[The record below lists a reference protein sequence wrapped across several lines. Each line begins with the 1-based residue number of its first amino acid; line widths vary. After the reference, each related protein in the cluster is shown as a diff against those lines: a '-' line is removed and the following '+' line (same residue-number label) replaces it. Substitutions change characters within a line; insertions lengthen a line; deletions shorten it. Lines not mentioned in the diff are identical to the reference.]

1 MVSYN
6 DYDGEPIEG
15 SHYWLTERLR
25 DEFGFNGYL
34 VSDSDAVEY
43 LYTKHNVAADMK
55 EAVRQSV
62 MAGLNVR
69 CTFRSPDSYV
79 LPLRE
84 LVEEGTVPMSV
95 IDERVRDI
103 LRVKFIVGLFD
114 SPYQTDYEAADEEVD
129 GAKNNEVALRASLES
144 LVLLKNASSDTTFG
158 TDGKTL
164 PLNAEELKRVA
175 VIGPNADDT
184 GYAHLHYGPLGTKA
198 VSVLEGLRT
207 ELDGKADVVYA
218 KGCELVDKN
227 WPESEVLP
235 EDPTAEEMAG
245 IAEAVKTA
253 ESADVTVLVLGG
265 GPRTCGENKSRTS
278 LELPG
283 HQNLLLKEIIK
294 TGKPV
299 IVVLINGRPLS
310 INYADKYADAIL
322 EAWYPGAHG
331 GTAVAKALLGEYNP
345 GGKLTVT
352 FPRTVGQIP
361 FNFPYKPASQIDGRK
376 ELGQGGW
383 ASRVNGSLYDFGYG
397 LSYTN
402 FEYSDLRLSANQITP
417 TDSVQVSFNIT
428 NTGKI
433 RGDEV
438 VQLYVHDC
446 LSSITVYEKVLRG
459 FERISLEPGETRTVE
474 FKLTPKDLAMLDRNM
489 NYVVEPGDFEIMAAA
504 SSTDIRLQAKLR
516 VQDNAGSK
524 VAVSQTDDMKFSGP
538 ASLGKGDFLTIP
550 AKGNVNGVRFM
561 LSSGS
566 DAGIYVQMTNGGG
579 QFLTVSG
586 TRHCVSGQ
594 NEISFPSTD
603 ASELRIVIEKGKAV
617 VENIEVY

>member
-1 MVSYN
+1 MCS
-6 DYDGEPIEG
+6 
-15 SHYWLTERLR
+15 
-25 DEFGFNGYL
+25 
-34 VSDSDAVEY
+34 
-43 LYTKHNVAADMK
+43 
-55 EAVRQSV
+55 
-62 MAGLNVR
+62 
-69 CTFRSPDSYV
+69 
-79 LPLRE
+79 PLRE
-84 LVEEGTVPMSV
+84 LVEEGTVPMSI

-103 LRVKFIVGLFD
+103 LRVKFLVGLFD
-114 SPYQTDYEAADEEVD
+114 SPYQTDYESADEEVD

-144 LVLLKNASSDTTFG
+144 LVLLKNASSDTPFG

-164 PLNAEELKRVA
+164 PLNAKALKRVA

-198 VSVLEGLRT
+198 VSVLEGLRK

-227 WPESEVLP
+227 WPESEILP

-245 IAEAVKTA
+245 IAEAVKMA

-299 IVVLINGRPLS
+299 VVVLINGRPLS

-361 FNFPYKPASQIDGRK
+361 FNFPYKPASQVDGRK
-376 ELGQGGW
+376 ELGQDGW

-397 LSYTN
+397 LSYTTFKYTN
-402 FEYSDLRLSANQITP
+402 LRLSAPQITP
-417 TDSVQVSFNIT
+417 TDSVLVSFNVT
-428 NTGKI
+428 NTGKV

-438 VQLYVHDC
+438 VQFYVHDC

-474 FKLTPKDLAMLDRNM
+474 FKLTPKDLAMLDRDM
-489 NYVVEPGDFEIMAAA
+489 NFVVEPGDFEIMAAA
-504 SSTDIRLQAKLR
+504 SSTDIRLQTKLH

-524 VAVSQTDDMKFSGP
+524 VAVSQADDMKFSGP

-561 LSSGS
+561 LGSGS
-566 DAGIYVQMTNGGG
+566 NAEIYVQITNGGG
-579 QFLTVSG
+579 QFLTVSD
-586 TRHCVSGQ
+586 TKHCISGQ
-594 NEISFPSTD
+594 NEISFPATD

>member
-1 MVSYN
+1 
-6 DYDGEPIEG
+6 
-15 SHYWLTERLR
+15 
-25 DEFGFNGYL
+25 
-34 VSDSDAVEY
+34 
-43 LYTKHNVAADMK
+43 
-55 EAVRQSV
+55 

-103 LRVKFIVGLFD
+103 LRVKFLVGLFD
-114 SPYQTDYEAADEEVD
+114 SPYQTDYESADEEVD

-144 LVLLKNASSDTTFG
+144 LVLLKNASSDTPFG

-164 PLNAEELKRVA
+164 PLNVEKLKRVA

-207 ELDGKADVVYA
+207 AIDGKTDVVYA

-299 IVVLINGRPLS
+299 VVVLINGRPLS

-361 FNFPYKPASQIDGRK
+361 FNFPYKPASQVDGRK
-376 ELGQGGW
+376 ELGQDGW

-397 LSYTN
+397 LSYTT
-402 FEYSDLRLSANQITP
+402 FEYSDLRLSSNQITP
-417 TDSVQVSFNIT
+417 TDSVLVSFNIT
-428 NTGKI
+428 NTGKV

-474 FKLTPKDLAMLDRNM
+474 FMLTPKDLAMLDRDM

-504 SSTDIRLQAKLR
+504 SSTDIRLQAKLH
-516 VQDNAGSK
+516 VKDYAGSK
-524 VAVSQTDDMKFSGP
+524 VAVSQADDMKFSGP

-566 DAGIYVQMTNGGG
+566 DAEIYVQITNGGG

>member
-1 MVSYN
+1 
-6 DYDGEPIEG
+6 
-15 SHYWLTERLR
+15 
-25 DEFGFNGYL
+25 
-34 VSDSDAVEY
+34 
-43 LYTKHNVAADMK
+43 MK

-103 LRVKFIVGLFD
+103 LRVKFLVGLFD
-114 SPYQTDYEAADEEVD
+114 SPYQTDYNAADEEVD

-144 LVLLKNASSDTTFG
+144 LVLLKNASSDTPFG

-164 PLNAEELKRVA
+164 PLNAKALKRVA

-198 VSVLEGLRT
+198 VSVLEGLRK
-207 ELDGKADVVYA
+207 ELAGKADVVYA

-299 IVVLINGRPLS
+299 VVVLINGRPLS

-361 FNFPYKPASQIDGRK
+361 FNFPYKPASQVDGRK
-376 ELGQGGW
+376 ELGPEGW

-402 FEYSDLRLSANQITP
+402 FEYSDLRLSSNQITP
-417 TDSVQVSFNIT
+417 TDSVQVSFNVT
-428 NTGKI
+428 NTGKV

-474 FKLTPKDLAMLDRNM
+474 FKLTPKDLAMLDRDM

-504 SSTDIRLQAKLR
+504 SSTDIRLQAKLH
-516 VQDNAGSK
+516 VQDYAGSK
-524 VAVSQTDDMKFSGP
+524 VAVSQADDMKFSGP

-566 DAGIYVQMTNGGG
+566 DAEIYVQITNGGG

>member
-1 MVSYN
+1 M
-6 DYDGEPIEG
+6 
-15 SHYWLTERLR
+15 
-25 DEFGFNGYL
+25 
-34 VSDSDAVEY
+34 SDSDAVEY

-144 LVLLKNASSDTTFG
+144 LVLLKNASSDTPFG

-164 PLNAEELKRVA
+164 PLNAKALKRVA

-184 GYAHLHYGPLGTKA
+184 GYAHLHYGPLGIKA

-235 EDPTAEEMAG
+235 EDPTAEEMMG

-376 ELGQGGW
+376 ELGPDGW

-402 FEYSDLRLSANQITP
+402 FEYSDLHLSADQITT
-417 TDSVQVSFNIT
+417 TDSVQVSFNVT

-459 FERISLEPGETRTVE
+459 FERISLEPGETRAVE
-474 FKLTPKDLAMLDRNM
+474 FKLAPKDLAMLDRDM

-516 VQDNAGSK
+516 VQDNAGSN
-524 VAVSQTDDMKFSGP
+524 VAVSQADDMKFSGP

-579 QFLTVSG
+579 QFLTISG
-586 TRHCVSGQ
+586 TSHCVSGQ
-594 NEISFPSTD
+594 NEISFTSTD

>member
-1 MVSYN
+1 M
-6 DYDGEPIEG
+6 PISRAEQEQRTG
-15 SHYWLTERLR
+15 SNYPGTFIVLENAGTADNVDQL
-25 DEFGFNGYL
+25 EFSQL
-34 VSDSDAVEY
+34 PSVI
-43 LYTKHNVAADMK
+43 
-55 EAVRQSV
+55 EAVALGYDTGRIF
-62 MAGLNVR
+62 LP
-69 CTFRSPDSYV
+69 RS
-79 LPLRE
+79 
-84 LVEEGTVPMSV
+84 
-95 IDERVRDI
+95 DI

-144 LVLLKNASSDTTFG
+144 LVLLKNASSDTPFG

-164 PLNAEELKRVA
+164 PLNAKALKRVA

-235 EDPTAEEMAG
+235 EDPTAEEMMG

-361 FNFPYKPASQIDGRK
+361 FNFPYKPAS
-376 ELGQGGW
+376 GQGE
-383 ASRVNGSLYDFGYG
+383 N
-397 LSYTN
+397 
-402 FEYSDLRLSANQITP
+402 P
-417 TDSVQVSFNIT
+417 
-428 NTGKI
+428 
-433 RGDEV
+433 
-438 VQLYVHDC
+438 
-446 LSSITVYEKVLRG
+446 VY
-459 FERISLEPGETRTVE
+459 
-474 FKLTPKDLAMLDRNM
+474 
-489 NYVVEPGDFEIMAAA
+489 
-504 SSTDIRLQAKLR
+504 
-516 VQDNAGSK
+516 
-524 VAVSQTDDMKFSGP
+524 
-538 ASLGKGDFLTIP
+538 
-550 AKGNVNGVRFM
+550 
-561 LSSGS
+561 
-566 DAGIYVQMTNGGG
+566 
-579 QFLTVSG
+579 
-586 TRHCVSGQ
+586 
-594 NEISFPSTD
+594 
-603 ASELRIVIEKGKAV
+603 
-617 VENIEVY
+617 

>member
-1 MVSYN
+1 M
-6 DYDGEPIEG
+6 
-15 SHYWLTERLR
+15 
-25 DEFGFNGYL
+25 
-34 VSDSDAVEY
+34 
-43 LYTKHNVAADMK
+43 
-55 EAVRQSV
+55 
-62 MAGLNVR
+62 
-69 CTFRSPDSYV
+69 

-144 LVLLKNASSDTTFG
+144 LVLLKNASSDTPFG

-164 PLNAEELKRVA
+164 PLNAKALKRVA

-235 EDPTAEEMAG
+235 EDPTAEEMMG

-361 FNFPYKPASQIDGRK
+361 FNFPYKPASQVDGRK

-402 FEYSDLRLSANQITP
+402 FEYSDLRLSSNQITP
-417 TDSVQVSFNIT
+417 TDSVQVSFNVT
-428 NTGKI
+428 NTGKV

-516 VQDNAGSK
+516 VQDNAGSN
-524 VAVSQTDDMKFSGP
+524 VAVSQADDMKFSGP

-566 DAGIYVQMTNGGG
+566 DAGIYVQITNGGG
-579 QFLTVSG
+579 QFLTISG

-617 VENIEVY
+617 VEDIEVY

>member
-1 MVSYN
+1 M
-6 DYDGEPIEG
+6 PISRAEQEQRTG
-15 SHYWLTERLR
+15 SNYPGTFIVLKNAGTAGNVDQL
-25 DEFGFNGYL
+25 EFSQL
-34 VSDSDAVEY
+34 PSVI
-43 LYTKHNVAADMK
+43 
-55 EAVRQSV
+55 EAVALGYDTGRIF
-62 MAGLNVR
+62 LP
-69 CTFRSPDSYV
+69 RS
-79 LPLRE
+79 
-84 LVEEGTVPMSV
+84 
-95 IDERVRDI
+95 DI

-144 LVLLKNASSDTTFG
+144 LVLLKNASSDTPFG

-164 PLNAEELKRVA
+164 PLNAEALKRVA

-218 KGCELVDKN
+218 KGCELGDKN

-235 EDPTAEEMAG
+235 EDPTAEEMMG

-299 IVVLINGRPLS
+299 VVVLINGRPLS

-376 ELGQGGW
+376 ELGPDGW

-524 VAVSQTDDMKFSGP
+524 VAVSQADDMKFSGP

-550 AKGNVNGVRFM
+550 AKCNVNGVRFM

-579 QFLTVSG
+579 QFLTISG

>member
-1 MVSYN
+1 MNPQLLDILGGRHSGVLAEHAAEPGVAHSPFGGKSRDVYRLGEMVCHIFFHIV
-6 DYDGEPIEG
+6 DGGIELVIRLVPCG
-15 SHYWLTERLR
+15 EIVVHQCKHVDHDSLQNRHRLR
-25 DEFGFNGYL
+25 ALAFRIEESLFEKVHEGGRHSQFYQAFPFTEKAFDFTAERGSVEPYIIFCPACIPVRVIRMPISRAEQEQRTGSNYPGTFIVLKNAGTAGNIDQLEFSQL
-34 VSDSDAVEY
+34 PSVI
-43 LYTKHNVAADMK
+43 
-55 EAVRQSV
+55 EAVALGYDTGRIF
-62 MAGLNVR
+62 LP
-69 CTFRSPDSYV
+69 RS
-79 LPLRE
+79 
-84 LVEEGTVPMSV
+84 
-95 IDERVRDI
+95 DI

-361 FNFPYKPASQIDGRK
+361 FNFPYKPASQADGRK
-376 ELGQGGW
+376 ELGP
-383 ASRVNGSLYDFGYG
+383 DG
-397 LSYTN
+397 LS
-402 FEYSDLRLSANQITP
+402 A
-417 TDSVQVSFNIT
+417 
-428 NTGKI
+428 
-433 RGDEV
+433 
-438 VQLYVHDC
+438 
-446 LSSITVYEKVLRG
+446 G
-459 FERISLEPGETRTVE
+459 FFQCHQHR
-474 FKLTPKDLAMLDRNM
+474 
-489 NYVVEPGDFEIMAAA
+489 
-504 SSTDIRLQAKLR
+504 
-516 VQDNAGSK
+516 
-524 VAVSQTDDMKFSGP
+524 
-538 ASLGKGDFLTIP
+538 
-550 AKGNVNGVRFM
+550 
-561 LSSGS
+561 
-566 DAGIYVQMTNGGG
+566 
-579 QFLTVSG
+579 
-586 TRHCVSGQ
+586 Q
-594 NEISFPSTD
+594 NP
-603 ASELRIVIEKGKAV
+603 RR
-617 VENIEVY
+617 

>member
-1 MVSYN
+1 M
-6 DYDGEPIEG
+6 
-15 SHYWLTERLR
+15 
-25 DEFGFNGYL
+25 
-34 VSDSDAVEY
+34 SDSDAVEY

-144 LVLLKNASSDTTFG
+144 LVLLKNASSDTPFG

-164 PLNAEELKRVA
+164 PLNAKALKRVA
-175 VIGPNADDT
+175 VIGPNADGT

-235 EDPTAEEMAG
+235 EDPTAEEMMG

-361 FNFPYKPASQIDGRK
+361 FNFPYKPASQVDGRK

-402 FEYSDLRLSANQITP
+402 FEYSDLRLSSNQITP
-417 TDSVQVSFNIT
+417 TDSVLVSFNVT
-428 NTGKI
+428 NTGKV

-446 LSSITVYEKVLRG
+446 LSSITVYEKVLSG

-516 VQDNAGSK
+516 VQDNAGSN
-524 VAVSQTDDMKFSGP
+524 VAVSQADDMKFSGP

-566 DAGIYVQMTNGGG
+566 DAGIYVQITNGGG

>member
-1 MVSYN
+1 M
-6 DYDGEPIEG
+6 
-15 SHYWLTERLR
+15 
-25 DEFGFNGYL
+25 
-34 VSDSDAVEY
+34 SDSDAVEY

-144 LVLLKNASSDTTFG
+144 LVLLKNASSDTPFG

-164 PLNAEELKRVA
+164 PLNAEALKRVA

-245 IAEAVKTA
+245 IEEAVKTA

-299 IVVLINGRPLS
+299 VVVLINGRPLS

-361 FNFPYKPASQIDGRK
+361 FNFPYKPASQVDGRK
-376 ELGQGGW
+376 ELGPDGW

-402 FEYSDLRLSANQITP
+402 FEYSDLRLSSNQITP
-417 TDSVQVSFNIT
+417 TDSVQVSFNVT
-428 NTGKI
+428 NTGKV

-474 FKLTPKDLAMLDRNM
+474 FKLTPKDLAMLDRDM
-489 NYVVEPGDFEIMAAA
+489 NSVVEPGDFEIMAAA
-504 SSTDIRLQAKLR
+504 SSTNIRLQAKLH
-516 VQDNAGSK
+516 VQDYAGSK
-524 VAVSQTDDMKFSGP
+524 VAVSQADDMKFSGP

-566 DAGIYVQMTNGGG
+566 DAEIYVQMTNGGG